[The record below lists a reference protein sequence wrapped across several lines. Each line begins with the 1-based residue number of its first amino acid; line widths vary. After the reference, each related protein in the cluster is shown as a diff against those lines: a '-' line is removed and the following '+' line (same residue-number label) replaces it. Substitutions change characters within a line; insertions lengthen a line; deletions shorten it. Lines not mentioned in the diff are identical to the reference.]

1 MPCHSLVRCRP
12 VVEEDARS
20 APLWCPAAASADASA
35 TTAAADARDAA
46 EELYW
51 DPYFHADIRP
61 STDSPDMHDGL
72 TSEEREA
79 KYARDLADEREWEK
93 VLKKAQATAPAS

>member
-1 MPCHSLVRCRP
+1 MPCDSLVRSRP
-12 VVEEDARS
+12 VVEEDARF

-35 TTAAADARDAA
+35 TTAAADLREAS
-46 EELYW
+46 EQLYW
-51 DPYFHADIRP
+51 DPYFRADIMP
-61 STDSPDMHDGL
+61 STDSPDMYDGL

-93 VLKKAQATAPAS
+93 VLKKVHATS